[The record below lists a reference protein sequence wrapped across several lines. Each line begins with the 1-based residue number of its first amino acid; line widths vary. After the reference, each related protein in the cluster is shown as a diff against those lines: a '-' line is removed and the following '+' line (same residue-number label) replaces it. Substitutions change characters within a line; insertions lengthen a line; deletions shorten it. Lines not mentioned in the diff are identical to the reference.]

1 MTIIAVMRY
10 VLTDEQWARMSPL
23 CLVKVG
29 VMLPLFFG
37 VLSSLLTRPFCAV
50 PRTSV
55 ARIAW
60 D

>member
-1 MTIIAVMRY
+1 MRAHIG
-10 VLTDEQWARMSPL
+10 VDADSG
-23 CLVKVG
+23 LVHTVRGTAANVG
-29 VMLPLFFG
+29 DVVMLPLFFG